1 MYDLAENINTV
12 KCLQGNKIIHLKT
25 WLIQQ
30 EKKKK
35 TATKKKQQHSLLTV
49 SSNWTLKFKYGTKP
63 QI

>member
-30 EKKKK
+30 EKKKTKK
-35 TATKKKQQHSLLTV
+35 TATKKNQQHSLLTV
-49 SSNWTLKFKYGTKP
+49 SSN
-63 QI
+63 

>member
-30 EKKKK
+30 EEKKKK
-35 TATKKKQQHSLLTV
+35 KKSNKEKTTTQ
-49 SSNWTLKFKYGTKP
+49 SSNSK
-63 QI
+63 Q

>member
-30 EKKKK
+30 EEKKKK
-35 TATKKKQQHSLLTV
+35 NSNKEKTTTQ
-49 SSNWTLKFKYGTKP
+49 SSNSK
-63 QI
+63 Q

>member
-30 EKKKK
+30 EEKK
-35 TATKKKQQHSLLTV
+35 KKKQQQRKNNNTV
-49 SSNWTLKFKYGTKP
+49 F
-63 QI
+63 

>member
-35 TATKKKQQHSLLTV
+35 NSNKEKPTTQ
-49 SSNWTLKFKYGTKP
+49 SSNSK
-63 QI
+63 Q

>member
-30 EKKKK
+30 EEKK
-35 TATKKKQQHSLLTV
+35 KKKQQQIKNNNTV
-49 SSNWTLKFKYGTKP
+49 F
-63 QI
+63 

>member
-30 EKKKK
+30 EEKKKK
-35 TATKKKQQHSLLTV
+35 NSNKEKPTTQ
-49 SSNWTLKFKYGTKP
+49 SSNSK
-63 QI
+63 Q